1 MNIEPQELTAAWA
14 RILNGRQGPNDHKLA
29 ILWLRQVQMD
39 VLPMDAPT
47 CAVTDHNGRR
57 RLAREL
63 INFAVSDLDGAEPK
77 SEPRGE
83 PDDAAVERG
92 RRLAASRAA
101 EPRSRGARRRG
112 Q

>member
-14 RILNGRQGPNDHKLA
+14 RILTGRQRPNDHKLA
-29 ILWLRQVQMD
+29 VLWLRQVQME

-47 CAVTDHNGRR
+47 CAVQDHNGRR

-63 INFAVSDLDGAEPK
+63 INFAVSDLDGPHPTHDA
-77 SEPRGE
+77 E

-92 RRLAASRAA
+92 RKLAASRAG
-101 EPRSRGARRRG
+101 ERRPRGAARRVD
-112 Q
+112 